1 MQTVHAIAR
10 TITQILQLIEVSY
23 IPTDRMSITLR
34 VQICRRHKVRHKNR
48 CKFTKKSERQK
59 DLEIF
64 SYFCSINLKSNTM
77 TTITLSYNERNK
89 TAQAVVKFLESL
101 GIFKILKD
109 DEPNATTI
117 KAIEEV
123 KTGKTY
129 KASSLQ
135 DMLNYL
141 RN

>member
-1 MQTVHAIAR
+1 MFLYVGGTDSALR
-10 TITQILQLIEVSY
+10 TAAKIQ
-23 IPTDRMSITLR
+23 R
-34 VQICRRHKVRHKNR
+34 NW
-48 CKFTKKSERQK
+48 KSK
-59 DLEIF
+59 ADLEKI
-64 SYFCSINLKSNTM
+64 SYFCGINKKSSIM

-123 KTGKTY
+123 KSGKTY

>member
-1 MQTVHAIAR
+1 MFKYVGGIKSAIR
-10 TITQILQLIEVSY
+10 TAANLQRNLKGKI
-23 IPTDRMSITLR
+23 
-34 VQICRRHKVRHKNR
+34 
-48 CKFTKKSERQK
+48 

-64 SYFCSINLKSNTM
+64 SYFCSINLKLNTM

-101 GIFKILKD
+101 GVFKILKD

-123 KTGKTY
+123 KSGKTY

>member
-1 MQTVHAIAR
+1 MHRKQK
-10 TITQILQLIEVSY
+10 S
-23 IPTDRMSITLR
+23 
-34 VQICRRHKVRHKNR
+34 
-48 CKFTKKSERQK
+48 KK
-59 DLEIF
+59 DMEIF
-64 SYFCSINLKSNTM
+64 SYFCSINTNQPPM

-89 TAQAVVKFLESL
+89 TAQAVVKFIESL
-101 GIFKILKD
+101 GVFKILKD

-123 KTGKTY
+123 KSGKTY

>member
-1 MQTVHAIAR
+1 M
-10 TITQILQLIEVSY
+10 
-23 IPTDRMSITLR
+23 
-34 VQICRRHKVRHKNR
+34 
-48 CKFTKKSERQK
+48 
-59 DLEIF
+59 EIF
-64 SYFCSINLKSNTM
+64 SYFCSINTKVNNM

-89 TAQAVVKFLESL
+89 TAQAVVKLIESL

-123 KTGKTY
+123 KSGKTY

>member
-1 MQTVHAIAR
+1 M
-10 TITQILQLIEVSY
+10 E
-23 IPTDRMSITLR
+23 
-34 VQICRRHKVRHKNR
+34 
-48 CKFTKKSERQK
+48 F
-59 DLEIF
+59 F
-64 SYFCSINLKSNTM
+64 SYFCSINTKANNM

-89 TAQAVVKFLESL
+89 TAQAVVKFIESL

-123 KTGKTY
+123 KSGKTY

>member
-1 MQTVHAIAR
+1 M
-10 TITQILQLIEVSY
+10 
-23 IPTDRMSITLR
+23 
-34 VQICRRHKVRHKNR
+34 RRKWKD
-48 CKFTKKSERQK
+48 KA
-59 DLEIF
+59 DLEFF
-64 SYFCSINLKSNTM
+64 SYFCSINTKSNIM

-89 TAQAVVKFLESL
+89 TAQAVVKFIESL
-101 GIFKILKD
+101 GVFKILKD

-123 KTGKTY
+123 KSGKTY

>member
-1 MQTVHAIAR
+1 MFYYVGGTKSAIR
-10 TITQILQLIEVSY
+10 TAANVQRFWKRKA
-23 IPTDRMSITLR
+23 DLR
-34 VQICRRHKVRHKNR
+34 
-48 CKFTKKSERQK
+48 F
-59 DLEIF
+59 F
-64 SYFCSINLKSNTM
+64 SYFCGINTKPNTM

-101 GIFKILKD
+101 GVFKILKD

-123 KTGKTY
+123 KSGKTY

>member
-1 MQTVHAIAR
+1 
-10 TITQILQLIEVSY
+10 
-23 IPTDRMSITLR
+23 
-34 VQICRRHKVRHKNR
+34 
-48 CKFTKKSERQK
+48 
-59 DLEIF
+59 
-64 SYFCSINLKSNTM
+64 M

-89 TAQAVVKFLESL
+89 TAQAVVKFIEGL

-123 KTGKTY
+123 KSGKTY

>member
-1 MQTVHAIAR
+1 MSTIR
-10 TITQILQLIEVSY
+10 TAANLQ
-23 IPTDRMSITLR
+23 R
-34 VQICRRHKVRHKNR
+34 N
-48 CKFTKKSERQK
+48 QK
-59 DLEIF
+59 GKTGLAFF
-64 SYFCSINLKSNTM
+64 SYFCGINQWSNTM

-89 TAQAVVKFLESL
+89 TAQAVVKFIESL
-101 GIFKILKD
+101 GVFKILKD

-123 KTGKTY
+123 KSGKTY

>member
-1 MQTVHAIAR
+1 M
-10 TITQILQLIEVSY
+10 
-23 IPTDRMSITLR
+23 
-34 VQICRRHKVRHKNR
+34 
-48 CKFTKKSERQK
+48 K

-64 SYFCSINLKSNTM
+64 FSYFCSNTKVNNM

-89 TAQAVVKFLESL
+89 TAQAVVKFIESL

-123 KTGKTY
+123 KSGKTY
-129 KASSLQ
+129 KASNLQ

>member
-1 MQTVHAIAR
+1 
-10 TITQILQLIEVSY
+10 
-23 IPTDRMSITLR
+23 MS
-34 VQICRRHKVRHKNR
+34 N
-48 CKFTKKSERQK
+48 
-59 DLEIF
+59 
-64 SYFCSINLKSNTM
+64 M

-101 GIFKILKD
+101 GVFKILKD
-109 DEPNATTI
+109 EEPNATTI

-123 KTGKTY
+123 KSGKTY
-129 KASSLQ
+129 KASSLD

>member
-1 MQTVHAIAR
+1 MYLCGINKR
-10 TITQILQLIEVSY
+10 T
-23 IPTDRMSITLR
+23 
-34 VQICRRHKVRHKNR
+34 CN
-48 CKFTKKSERQK
+48 
-59 DLEIF
+59 
-64 SYFCSINLKSNTM
+64 M

-109 DEPNATTI
+109 EEPNATTV

-123 KTGKTY
+123 KAGKTY

>member
-1 MQTVHAIAR
+1 M
-10 TITQILQLIEVSY
+10 
-23 IPTDRMSITLR
+23 
-34 VQICRRHKVRHKNR
+34 
-48 CKFTKKSERQK
+48 
-59 DLEIF
+59 EIF
-64 SYFCSINLKSNTM
+64 SYFCSINTKVNNM
-77 TTITLSYNERNK
+77 TTITLSYNELNK
-89 TAQAVVKFLESL
+89 TAQAVVKFIESL

-123 KTGKTY
+123 KSGKTY

>member
-1 MQTVHAIAR
+1 MFLYVGGTKSAIRTAANMQRFWKRKA
-10 TITQILQLIEVSY
+10 
-23 IPTDRMSITLR
+23 DLR
-34 VQICRRHKVRHKNR
+34 
-48 CKFTKKSERQK
+48 F
-59 DLEIF
+59 F
-64 SYFCSINLKSNTM
+64 SYFCGINTKPNTM

-89 TAQAVVKFLESL
+89 TAQAVVKFIESL
-101 GIFKILKD
+101 GVFKILKD

-123 KTGKTY
+123 KSGKTY

>member
-1 MQTVHAIAR
+1 MRRKR
-10 TITQILQLIEVSY
+10 TLQIYKEIG
-23 IPTDRMSITLR
+23 
-34 VQICRRHKVRHKNR
+34 K
-48 CKFTKKSERQK
+48 TKRIWRFFLTFAAQ
-59 DLEIF
+59 
-64 SYFCSINLKSNTM
+64 NTKTSDM

-101 GIFKILKD
+101 GVFKILKD

-117 KAIEEV
+117 KAIEET
-123 KTGKTY
+123 KAGKTY
-129 KASSLQ
+129 KATSLQ

>member
-1 MQTVHAIAR
+1 MKR
-10 TITQILQLIEVSY
+10 FL
-23 IPTDRMSITLR
+23 
-34 VQICRRHKVRHKNR
+34 
-48 CKFTKKSERQK
+48 KKTFAA
-59 DLEIF
+59 LTT
-64 SYFCSINLKSNTM
+64 KSNTM

-89 TAQAVVKFLESL
+89 TAQAVVKFIESL

-123 KTGKTY
+123 KSGKTY

>member
-1 MQTVHAIAR
+1 MKSALR
-10 TITQILQLIEVSY
+10 TAANIQ
-23 IPTDRMSITLR
+23 R
-34 VQICRRHKVRHKNR
+34 NR
-48 CKFTKKSERQK
+48 KGKAK
-59 DLEIF
+59 LEF
-64 SYFCSINLKSNTM
+64 FFYFCGINPKVSDM

-101 GIFKILKD
+101 GVFKILKD

-123 KTGKTY
+123 KSGKTY

>member
-1 MQTVHAIAR
+1 M
-10 TITQILQLIEVSY
+10 
-23 IPTDRMSITLR
+23 
-34 VQICRRHKVRHKNR
+34 RHKHKS
-48 CKFTKKSERQK
+48 T
-59 DLEIF
+59 
-64 SYFCSINLKSNTM
+64 TM

-123 KTGKTY
+123 KSGKTY

>member
-1 MQTVHAIAR
+1 M
-10 TITQILQLIEVSY
+10 
-23 IPTDRMSITLR
+23 
-34 VQICRRHKVRHKNR
+34 
-48 CKFTKKSERQK
+48 
-59 DLEIF
+59 EIF
-64 SYFCSINLKSNTM
+64 FYICGMNLKSSNM

-101 GIFKILKD
+101 GVFKILKD

-123 KTGKTY
+123 KSGKTY
-129 KASSLQ
+129 KASSLD